1 MRCKKCNS
9 IIDDN
14 STFCKYCGE
23 NNEVKKQKGFFL
35 FLIIGLLFP
44 LIGIILFLIWRKE
57 NKNSYVGLISG
68 IISFIS
74 SVLII
79 IALWSRFINFF
90 YPSYLDSKIYF
101 QTVNDFTTVKYTDIL
116 EVDEYVINNEGEFK
130 LVDKIEVDEKG
141 INYSPVYNIEH
152 DMKYTLDCIYYGTY
166 ELTSNENVLLLKV
179 EKFEANIEVENEMSN
194 EFIRFLKQN
203 DLYRFN
209 EDEFNLL
216 INEGSF
222 SCEYHQYKYWYASL
236 IFEDMSF
243 YYYPKIEE

>member
-23 NNEVKKQKGFFL
+23 KNEVKKQKGFFL

-74 SVLII
+74 SILII
-79 IALWSRFINFF
+79 ISLWSRFSYLFDS
-90 YPSYLDSKIYF
+90 SYLDSKIYF
-101 QTVNDFTTVKYTDIL
+101 QTVNDFTTVKYTKTL
-116 EVDEYVINNEGEFK
+116 EVDEYVINNEGDFK
-130 LVDKIEVDEKG
+130 LVEKIEIDDKG

-152 DMKYTLDCIYYGTY
+152 DMKYTLDCTYYGTY
-166 ELTSNENVLLLKV
+166 ELTSDENVLLLKV
-179 EKFEANIEVENEMSN
+179 ERFEANIEVENEMSN
-194 EFIRFLKQN
+194 EFIRFLKERY
-203 DLYRFN
+203 L
-209 EDEFNLL
+209 
-216 INEGSF
+216 
-222 SCEYHQYKYWYASL
+222 
-236 IFEDMSF
+236 
-243 YYYPKIEE
+243 PKNKEK